1 LTLSRGKGAKP
12 SDQPSRMKISI
23 GPESGKGSGDRSPK
37 PECCDLSK
45 NGRST
50 VELDEVL
57 ICLTEPKTD
66 ARRGVSC
73 VPGGPL
79 PCSSALSGQCC
90 ATFFN
95 PVYGR

>member
-1 LTLSRGKGAKP
+1 MILSRGKGAKP

-23 GPESGKGSGDRSPK
+23 GPERGMGSGDRSPK

-57 ICLTEPKTD
+57 ICLTQLRTD
-66 ARRGVSC
+66 DRRDVSC

-79 PCSSALSGQCC
+79 PCSSALSGQSF